1 MIQMAEKQ
9 EIIIRYHREG
19 ASARKIS
26 RDLGLSR
33 KTVSKYIAEYE
44 QAMVRQQS
52 EQATADNYLAQ
63 TPKYRT
69 GSRYKRRLHEE
80 LQKRIDAYLAQN
92 EEKKRQGLR
101 KQLLLKQDIHQA
113 LLKEGY
119 QVGYTTV
126 CNYIRSKVKP
136 YREVFIRQHY
146 EPGHSCEFDWAEV
159 RLQIAGQNR
168 RLYLAVFTA
177 CYSNYRFALLFER
190 QDTLCFQASHVAFF
204 AHCGGVFRQMVYDNM
219 RVAVAQF
226 TGPHEREPTLALRQL
241 SGFYHYRYRFCNLAR
256 GNEKGH
262 VERSVEVVR
271 RKAFAEKDDFESL
284 QEAQVHLLQACQ
296 ALNATYREEKKAE
309 TLFAEEKTLLW
320 AYPGEMSCY
329 LLETLRVDKQA
340 TICYKTN
347 HYSVP
352 DHLAGALLEVK
363 IDTHQLICFYQGK
376 KVATHQRS
384 YLRHHWQMEL
394 DHYLTTLSHKP
405 GALAGSVALQQSTQ
419 ALQELYKGYFQ
430 DHTRSFIDLLQ
441 YCRKHSVSTDHLL
454 KTVAQLIGT
463 CPFDVTADKLMALLG
478 NKSLPIELSPGG
490 PIESLCEAQLQEI
503 ASLFNYQAS

>member
-1 MIQMAEKQ
+1 MAEKQ

-44 QAMVRQQS
+44 QALAQQQS
-52 EQATADNYLAQ
+52 GEGNPDSYLAQ
-63 TPKYRT
+63 CPKYRT
-69 GSRYKRRLHEE
+69 GSRHKRRLHQA
-80 LQKRIDAYLAQN
+80 LQQRIDAYLHQN

-146 EPGHSCEFDWAEV
+146 EPGQNCEFDWAEV
-159 RLQIAGQNR
+159 RLQIGGHNK

-190 QDTLCFQASHVAFF
+190 QDTLAFQASHVAFF
-204 AHCGGVFRQMVYDNM
+204 AHCEGVFRQMVYDNM

-226 TGPHEREPTLALRQL
+226 TGPYEREPTLALRQL
-241 SGFYHYRYRFCNLAR
+241 SGFYHYRYRFCNIAR

-271 RKAFAEKDDFESL
+271 RKAFAAKYDFATL
-284 QEAQVHLLQACQ
+284 QEAGEHLLQACKE
-296 ALNATYREEKKAE
+296 LNAVDRQGKRAD
-309 TLFAEEKTLLW
+309 TLFAEEKNLLW
-320 AYPGEMSCY
+320 AYPGEMNCY
-329 LLETLRVDKQA
+329 LLETFRVDKQA

-352 DHLAGALLEVK
+352 DHLVGALLEVK
-363 IDTHQLICFYQGK
+363 IDAHGLTCFYQSK

-384 YLRHHWQMEL
+384 YLRHHWQMQLE
-394 DHYLTTLSHKP
+394 HYLTTLGQKP
-405 GALAGSVALQQSTQ
+405 GALAGSLALQQSIQ
-419 ALQELYKGYFQ
+419 ALQQLYKGYFQ
-430 DHTRSFIDLLQ
+430 DHTRAFIDLLQ
-441 YCRKHSVSTDHLL
+441 YCHKHSVSTDQLL
-454 KTVAQLIGT
+454 KTVAQLINT

-478 NKSLPIELSPGG
+478 NKPLAVEPLPGG
-490 PIESLCEAQLQEI
+490 PIEALCEAQLQEI

>member
-1 MIQMAEKQ
+1 
-9 EIIIRYHREG
+9 
-19 ASARKIS
+19 
-26 RDLGLSR
+26 LSR

-44 QAMVRQQS
+44 QALAIQQS
-52 EQATADNYLAQ
+52 GEATADHYLAQ
-63 TPKYRT
+63 FPKYRT
-69 GSRYKRRLHEE
+69 GSRHKRRLHED

-136 YREVFIRQHY
+136 AHEVFIRQHY
-146 EPGHSCEFDWAEV
+146 EPGQSCEFDWAEV
-159 RLQIAGQNR
+159 RLQIAGQSR

-190 QDTLCFQASHVAFF
+190 QDTLAFQASHVAFF
-204 AHCGGVFRQMVYDNM
+204 AHCGGVFGQMVYDNM
-219 RVAVAQF
+219 RVAVGQF

-241 SGFYHYRYRFCNLAR
+241 SGFYHYRYRFCNIAK

-271 RKAFAEKDDFESL
+271 RKAYAEKYCFATL
-284 QEAQVHLLQACQ
+284 QEAQVHLLQTCRELNTTNREGKKAQ
-296 ALNATYREEKKAE
+296 ALFAQEKA
-309 TLFAEEKTLLW
+309 LLW
-320 AYPGEMSCY
+320 ANPGEMSCY

-352 DHLAGALLEVK
+352 DHLVGALLEVK
-363 IDTHQLICFYQGK
+363 IDAQQLICFYQGK
-376 KVATHQRS
+376 KVATHLRS
-384 YLRHHWQMEL
+384 YLKHHWQMQL
-394 DHYLTTLSHKP
+394 DHYLTTLSRKP
-405 GALAGSVALQQSTQ
+405 GALPGSVALHQSMQ
-419 ALQELYKGYFQ
+419 ALQELYQIYFR

-441 YCRKHSVSTDHLL
+441 YCQKYSVSTEQLL
-454 KTVAQLIGT
+454 KTVAQLIST

-478 NKSLPIELSPGG
+478 NKPLPIEPTAGG
-490 PIESLCEAQLQEI
+490 PIEALCEAQLQEM